1 MAVDVRFLTGTQEQ
15 YNGLEPK
22 DTNALY
28 FLTDVQKIMKGSVDY
43 TSSVIFADSFPE
55 SGQIQGKLYIVG
67 TTGQKWNGTG
77 WDKVFEQA
85 VPTQI
90 VNDLTTGGAS
100 SALSAEQGKVLK
112 GQLDTHTAALAG
124 VGAGHVLTGGDV
136 EIADGIITVKKI
148 GGEDFITIQG
158 NLEAELAKKANL
170 AGATFTGAVKV
181 PTPTDGT
188 DAATKDYVD
197 GILKANDAMVF
208 KGTIG
213 TGGDVEALPTAY
225 NVGWTYRVIEAGTY
239 AGFACEVG
247 DLLIAM
253 VERAEGGQDDDW
265 TVAQTNI
272 DGAVVGPA
280 SATDDTL
287 VLFNGTSGKQI
298 KASTITATVLSDAIA
313 KAHEHTNKTQL
324 DTYDKTQTELL
335 EEASTA
341 ASGLLDAHEAVL
353 ATTEQAGHIKL
364 GSGATDAAPGNHNH
378 ALASLVDVD
387 TSGLLD
393 GQVVY
398 WSAGDSK
405 WKVKTIA
412 SVDISGKMDKIADAV
427 ADQVILSQ
435 ADGSV
440 KMSGKTIG
448 GATLSS
454 SPNANTLATEAAVN
468 ALNTAMDTRMD
479 AVEASCTWGTIA

>member
-1 MAVDVRFLTGTQEQ
+1 MAVDVRFLTGTEAQ
-15 YNGLEPK
+15 YNDLGTK
-22 DTNALY
+22 DANALY

-43 TSSVIFADSFPE
+43 TSSVIFADNLPD
-55 SGQIQGKLYIVG
+55 SGQIQGKLYVVG
-67 TTGQKWNGTG
+67 TTGSKWNGTG
-77 WDKVFEQA
+77 WDTVFEKA
-85 VPTQI
+85 VPTTI
-90 VNDLTTGGAS
+90 VDDLTTGGAS

-112 GQLDTHTAALAG
+112 GQLDTHTSALAG
-124 VGAGHVLTGGDV
+124 AAAGHVKTGGDV

-148 GGEDFITIQG
+148 GGVDFSEIQSGIEED
-158 NLEAELAKKANL
+158 LAGKADL

-213 TGGDVEALPTAY
+213 TGGDIEALPTAY
-225 NVGWTYRVIEAGTY
+225 NVGWTYRVVEAGTY
-239 AGFACEVG
+239 AGFECEVG

-253 VERAEGGQDDDW
+253 VERESDGQDTDW

-298 KASTITATVLSDAIA
+298 KASAITATVLSDAIA
-313 KAHEHTNKTQL
+313 KAHEHANKTQL
-324 DTYDKTQTELL
+324 DTYNKTQTELL
-335 EEASTA
+335 EEASNA
-341 ASGLLDAHEAVL
+341 ASGLIDAHEAVL
-353 ATTEQAGHIKL
+353 ATTEQAGHIKI

-378 ALASLVDVD
+378 ALASLMDVD

-398 WSAGDSK
+398 WSATDSK

-412 SVDISGKMDKIADAV
+412 SVDISGKMDKIVDAV
-427 ADQVILSQ
+427 ADQVVLTN

-440 KMSGKTIG
+440 KMSGKKIG
-448 GATLSS
+448 GATLAE
-454 SPNANTLATEAAVN
+454 SPDANTLATEAAVN
-468 ALNTAMDTRMD
+468 ALNTAMDTRMN
-479 AVEASCTWGTIA
+479 AVETSCTWGTIA

>member
-1 MAVDVRFLTGTQEQ
+1 MAVDVKFITGTQEQ
-15 YNGLEPK
+15 YNLLEQK
-22 DTNALY
+22 DSATLY
-28 FLTDVQKIMKGSVDY
+28 FLTDVHKIMKGSADY
-43 TSSVIFADSFPE
+43 TSSVIFADTLPE
-55 SGQIQGKLYIVG
+55 SGQVQGKLYIVG
-67 TTGQKWNGTG
+67 TTGSKWNGIG
-77 WDKVFEQA
+77 WDTVFEKA
-85 VPTQI
+85 VPTTI
-90 VNDLTTGGAS
+90 VDDLTTGGSS

-112 GQLDTHTAALAG
+112 GSLDAHTAALAG
-124 VGAGHVLTGGDV
+124 TNAGHVKTGGDV
-136 EIADGIITVKKI
+136 EIADGIITVKKV
-148 GGEDFITIQG
+148 GGEDFATYKAAI
-158 NLEAELAKKANL
+158 EAELEEKADL

-181 PTPTDGT
+181 PTPTEGT

-225 NVGWTYRVIEAGTY
+225 NVGWTYRVVEAGTY
-239 AGFACEVG
+239 AGFPCEVG

-253 VERAEGGQDDDW
+253 VTREADGQDDDW

-298 KASTITATVLSDAIA
+298 KASTITATVLADAIA

-324 DTYDKTQTELL
+324 DSYDKTQTELL
-335 EEASTA
+335 EAANTA

-378 ALASLVDVD
+378 ALASLLDVD
-387 TSGLLD
+387 TGGLLD

-398 WSAGDSK
+398 WSATDSK

-412 SVDISGKMDKIADAV
+412 SVDVSGKMDKIADSV
-427 ADQVILSQ
+427 ADQIVLSN

-440 KMSGKTIG
+440 KLSGKSIG
-448 GATLSS
+448 GATLAD
-454 SPNANTLATEAAVN
+454 SPNENTLATEAAVK
-468 ALNTAMDTRMD
+468 ALDTAMNARVV
-479 AVEASCTWGTIA
+479 AVEGACTWGTLS